1 MLIDWSFILAIFLTW
16 IIGLFSNFLQRWDL
30 KVGQMLLSPPESV
43 VTCVQ
48 QGGRCVQ
55 DYGHFDVHVVVP
67 ENVHDDHEDVD
78 NKRKPSFPPGPEF
91 VSHQDSSNTRWD
103 FQNLCA
109 QFQWPIKDFAIDSE
123 NDFPQVVWPNRGGGF
138 GKISLSHN
146 WTIVKKKCF
155 KLADCTFRTSQA
167 LQRL

>member
-48 QGGRCVQ
+48 QGGRCGQ

-103 FQNLCA
+103 WTAVIIF
-109 QFQWPIKDFAIDSE
+109 
-123 NDFPQVVWPNRGGGF
+123 
-138 GKISLSHN
+138 KISLLSSCGQLK
-146 WTIVKKKCF
+146 ILQLILKMIS
-155 KLADCTFRTSQA
+155 FRLFGRIGEVA
-167 LQRL
+167 LVRYLCHIIEQ